1 MKTKKRKNKTK
12 FKKKK
17 RRKKRAHLLTVGMNI
32 DAQFGNIIDRPQC
45 SEKTE
50 SVAMLEQ
57 DPFVSIKSISNNG
70 RGSTIARE
78 RKCRVNRKRVI
89 AEDEFCRQ
97 RPNERKRLMGLWLWL
112 WDSGPKS
119 LRNKECR
126 AKEEQ
131 CLKNTR

>member
-1 MKTKKRKNKTK
+1 
-12 FKKKK
+12 
-17 RRKKRAHLLTVGMNI
+17 MNI
-32 DAQFGNIIDRPQC
+32 DAQSGNIIDRPRC

-50 SVAMLEQ
+50 PVTMLEE
-57 DPFVSIKSISNNG
+57 DPFVSMKSISNNG
-70 RGSTIARE
+70 RSSTVARE
-78 RKCRVNRKRVI
+78 RECRVNRKRVI
-89 AEDEFCRQ
+89 AEAEFCRQ
-97 RPNERKRLMGLWLWL
+97 RPNERKRLMWL